1 MQCAEVEL
9 DPQEAAIAE
18 AGSLMYMDQA
28 IEMKTIFGD
37 GGSAGQ
43 SISDKFL
50 SAGKRVLTGESL
62 FLTQFTNLGYG
73 KRHVTFA
80 APFPGKLLPQTST
93 CSTEKSF
100 AGKMPFSAL
109 QKGSLSVSNF
119 NADSAQGSSAVRA
132 LSCKNLKETAWPSFT
147 RAEQ

>member
-1 MQCAEVEL
+1 MTKQNHEIDCRIIGEEMQCVEVEP

-62 FLTQFTNLGYG
+62 FLTQFTNC
-73 KRHVTFA
+73 F
-80 APFPGKLLPQTST
+80 
-93 CSTEKSF
+93 
-100 AGKMPFSAL
+100 
-109 QKGSLSVSNF
+109 
-119 NADSAQGSSAVRA
+119 
-132 LSCKNLKETAWPSFT
+132 
-147 RAEQ
+147 